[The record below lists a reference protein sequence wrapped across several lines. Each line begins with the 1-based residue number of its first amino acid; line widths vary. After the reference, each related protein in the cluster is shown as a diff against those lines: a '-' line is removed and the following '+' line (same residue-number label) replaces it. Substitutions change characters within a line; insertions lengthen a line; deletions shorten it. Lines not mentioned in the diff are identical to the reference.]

1 MSSQPAAALNDLS
14 LTERN
19 LWQAIV
25 SEAVAHLTYMA
36 YAGKARAEGND
47 AAAAVF
53 EQVANAETAHGIK
66 YLEVVGAIG
75 DTAANLGQ
83 VIDGETREYTRTYP
97 RMISDAL
104 AEGRSDAVAALTAAM
119 EEEKQHQMAFSDA
132 LAQLQ
137 LPDAVELIGGGAIGA
152 ATMSSTEVG
161 VEATAGPLPATAE
174 PPALPLDLETY
185 IDAARALDREPFHI
199 ANLGRLREV
208 VFGAQDGI
216 ISAVA
221 LTTSIAAAGLNT
233 ATVLVAGLTAAAAGM
248 ISMAA
253 GAYLGSRA
261 EEDVRAAAIERET
274 RDLEEKP
281 AEELAELV
289 ILFQREG
296 QTYDA
301 AVHLANDIAGNKRLW
316 LNTLLEKKLGIS
328 PDFGGSP
335 LKDAAVMCV
344 SFGASAVIPIIPYL
358 FLDVGPAAI
367 GWSVGLSLAGLFA
380 LGLMKGRLVRKAP
393 LLQGLEILGI
403 GAASAALGY
412 LLGELLPR
420 ALGLG
425 F

>member
-1 MSSQPAAALNDLS
+1 MSSQPAAALNELS

-36 YAGKARAEGND
+36 YAGKARAEGKD
-47 AAAAVF
+47 AAATVF

-104 AEGRSDAVAALTAAM
+104 AEGRSDAAAALTAAM
-119 EEEKQHQMAFSDA
+119 EEERQHQMAFSDA

-137 LPDAVELIGGGAIGA
+137 LPAAANGIAAGQATMTSTNA
-152 ATMSSTEVG
+152 AT
-161 VEATAGPLPATAE
+161 GPLPAAAE

-216 ISAVA
+216 ISTVA

-261 EEDVRAAAIERET
+261 EEDVRAAAVERET

-316 LNTLLEKKLGIS
+316 RNTLLEKKLGIS

-358 FLDVGPAAI
+358 FLEVGLAAI

>member
-36 YAGKARAEGND
+36 YARQARAEGND
-47 AAAAVF
+47 AAAAVL
-53 EQVANAETAHGIK
+53 EQVAAAETAHGIR

-83 VIDGETREYTRTYP
+83 VIEGETREYTRTYP

-104 AEGRSDAVAALTAAM
+104 AEGRSDAAAALTAAM
-119 EEEKQHQMAFSDA
+119 EDEREHQMAFSDA
-132 LAQLQ
+132 LAQLK
-137 LPDAVELIGGGAIGA
+137 LPAAVGGNGGVVGSAGAGA
-152 ATMSSTEVG
+152 ML
-161 VEATAGPLPATAE
+161 ATAAAGPIPVTAE

-185 IDAARALDREPFHI
+185 VDAARALDREPFQI

-216 ISAVA
+216 ISTVA

-233 ATVLVAGLTAAAAGM
+233 GAVLVAGLTAAAAGM

-261 EEDVRAAAIERET
+261 EEDVRAAAMERET
-274 RDLEEKP
+274 RQLEEKP
-281 AEELAELV
+281 AAELAELV

-301 AVHLANDIAGNKRLW
+301 AVRLANDIAGNRRLW

-328 PDFGGSP
+328 PHWGGSP
-335 LKDAAVMCV
+335 LKDAAVMGV

-358 FLDVGPAAI
+358 FLTVGAAAI
-367 GWSVGLSLAGLFA
+367 GWSVGLSLAGLFI
-380 LGLMKGRLVRKAP
+380 LGLIKGRLVRKGP

-403 GAASAALGY
+403 GAASAVLGY
-412 LLGELLPR
+412 ILGELLPR

>member
-1 MSSQPAAALNDLS
+1 MSSQPAAALNELS

-104 AEGRSDAVAALTAAM
+104 AEGRSDAAAALTAAM
-119 EEEKQHQMAFSDA
+119 EEERQHQMAFSDA

-137 LPDAVELIGGGAIGA
+137 LPTAANGIAAGQATMTSTNAANA
-152 ATMSSTEVG
+152 AT
-161 VEATAGPLPATAE
+161 GPLPATAE
-174 PPALPLDLETY
+174 PPTLPLDLETY

-216 ISAVA
+216 ISTVA

-261 EEDVRAAAIERET
+261 EEDVRAAAVERET

-316 LNTLLEKKLGIS
+316 RNTLLEKKLGIS

-358 FLDVGPAAI
+358 FLEVGLAAI

>member
-104 AEGRSDAVAALTAAM
+104 AEGRSDAAAALTAAM

-132 LAQLQ
+132 LAQLR
-137 LPDAVELIGGGAIGA
+137 LPAAANGITAGQ
-152 ATMSSTEVG
+152 ATMTSTN
-161 VEATAGPLPATAE
+161 AANAAAGPLPATAE

-216 ISAVA
+216 ISTVA

-261 EEDVRAAAIERET
+261 EEDVRAAAVERET

-316 LNTLLEKKLGIS
+316 RNTLLEKKLGIS

-358 FLDVGPAAI
+358 FLEVGLAAI

>member
-1 MSSQPAAALNDLS
+1 MRNSPPEASDLS
-14 LTERN
+14 ATDRN

-25 SEAVAHLTYMA
+25 SEAVAHLTYTA
-36 YAGKARAEGND
+36 YAQQAREEGLPEV
-47 AAAAVF
+47 ARVF
-53 EQVANAETAHGIK
+53 EEVAKAETRHGVS
-66 YLEVVGAIG
+66 YLHLAGAAG
-75 DTAANLGQ
+75 DTAANLNH
-83 VIDGETREYTRTYP
+83 VIAGETREYTRTYP
-97 RMISDAL
+97 RMINEAM
-104 AEGRSDAVAALTAAM
+104 AEGRADAVAAFTQAM
-119 EEEKQHQMAFSDA
+119 EQEKEHQIAFSDA

-137 LPDAVELIGGGAIGA
+137 IRSRDGGYAPTGATA
-152 ATMSSTEVG
+152 AT
-161 VEATAGPLPATAE
+161 PLPAEA
-174 PPALPLDLETY
+174 PALPLDLETY
-185 IDAARALDREPFHI
+185 IDAALALDKEPFHV

-216 ISAVA
+216 ISTVA
-221 LTTSIAAAGLNT
+221 LTTSIATAVGDT
-233 ATVLVAGLTAAAAGM
+233 ATVLVAGLAAASAGM

-261 EEDVRAAAIERET
+261 EQDVRDSEIAREL
-274 RDLEEKP
+274 RELEEKP

-301 AVHLANDIAGNKRLW
+301 AVHLANDIASNKTLW

-344 SFGASAVIPIIPYL
+344 SFGSAAIIPIIPFL
-358 FLDVGPAAI
+358 FLTAGLAAI
-367 GWSVGLSLAGLFA
+367 GCSVALSLLALFS
-380 LGLMKGRLVRKAP
+380 LGIAKGRIVRKSP

-403 GAASAALGY
+403 GAASAVLGY

-420 ALGLG
+420 LIG

>member
-36 YAGKARAEGND
+36 YARQARAEGND
-47 AAAAVF
+47 AAAAVL
-53 EQVANAETAHGIK
+53 EQVAAAETAHGIR

-83 VIDGETREYTRTYP
+83 VIEGETREYTRTYP

-104 AEGRSDAVAALTAAM
+104 AEGRCDAAAALTAAM
-119 EEEKQHQMAFSDA
+119 EEEREHQMAFSDA
-132 LAQLQ
+132 LAQLE
-137 LPDAVELIGGGAIGA
+137 LPAAVGGNGGAVGSSGA
-152 ATMSSTEVG
+152 GAML
-161 VEATAGPLPATAE
+161 ATAAAGPIPVTAE

-185 IDAARALDREPFHI
+185 VDAARALDREPFQI

-216 ISAVA
+216 ISTVA

-233 ATVLVAGLTAAAAGM
+233 GAVLVAGLTAAAAGV

-274 RDLEEKP
+274 RQLEEKP
-281 AEELAELV
+281 AAELAELV

-301 AVHLANDIAGNKRLW
+301 AVHLANDIAGNRRLW

-328 PDFGGSP
+328 PHWGGSP
-335 LKDAAVMCV
+335 LKDAAVMGV

-358 FLDVGPAAI
+358 FLTVGAAAI
-367 GWSVGLSLAGLFA
+367 GWSVGLSLAGLFI
-380 LGLMKGRLVRKAP
+380 LGLIKGRLVRKGP

-412 LLGELLPR
+412 ILGELLPR

>member
-1 MSSQPAAALNDLS
+1 MSNQPAAALNDLS

-25 SEAVAHLTYMA
+25 SEAVAYLTYMA
-36 YAGKARAEGND
+36 YAGKARAEGKD

-104 AEGRSDAVAALTAAM
+104 AEGRSDAAAALTAAM
-119 EEEKQHQMAFSDA
+119 EEERQHQMAFSDA

-137 LPDAVELIGGGAIGA
+137 LPAAANGIVAGQATMTSTNA
-152 ATMSSTEVG
+152 AT
-161 VEATAGPLPATAE
+161 GPLPAAAE

-216 ISAVA
+216 ISTVA

-261 EEDVRAAAIERET
+261 EEDVRAAAVERET

-316 LNTLLEKKLGIS
+316 RNTLLEKKLGIS
-328 PDFGGSP
+328 PDFGGNP

-358 FLDVGPAAI
+358 FLSVGPAAI

-380 LGLMKGRLVRKAP
+380 LGLMKGRLVRKSP

>member
-1 MSSQPAAALNDLS
+1 MSSQPAAALNELS

-36 YAGKARAEGND
+36 YAGKARAEGKD

-104 AEGRSDAVAALTAAM
+104 AEGRSDAAAALTAAM
-119 EEEKQHQMAFSDA
+119 EEERQHQMAFSDA

-137 LPDAVELIGGGAIGA
+137 LPAAANGIAAGQATMTSTNA
-152 ATMSSTEVG
+152 AT
-161 VEATAGPLPATAE
+161 GPLPAAAE

-216 ISAVA
+216 ISTVA

-261 EEDVRAAAIERET
+261 EEDVRAAAVERET

-296 QTYDA
+296 QTYDT

-316 LNTLLEKKLGIS
+316 RNTLLEKKLGIS

-358 FLDVGPAAI
+358 FLEVGLAAI